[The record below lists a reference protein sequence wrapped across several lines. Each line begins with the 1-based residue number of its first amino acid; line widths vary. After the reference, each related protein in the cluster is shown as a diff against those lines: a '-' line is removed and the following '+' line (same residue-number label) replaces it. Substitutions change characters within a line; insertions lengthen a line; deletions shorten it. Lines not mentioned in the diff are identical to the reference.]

1 MAPASHI
8 VLDNLRKSFGPK
20 LVLDG
25 ISLSVP
31 KGRSLVVIGGSGTGK
46 SVMIKCVLGLIKLDS
61 GSIHIGGED
70 VTKLKP
76 AERGQVLSRIGMLFQ
91 GSALFDSLPVWKQVI
106 FISVIVSLVY
116 LGHKVARDLLKAVQT
131 MVGAIVGLIAAF
143 FFMLPQIVWAGLIA
157 FGGAWVIMNM
167 NPAWMPNGMQ

>member
-1 MAPASHI
+1 MQEQGPYELSDIIGRLASLI
-8 VLDNLRKSFGPK
+8 WQAMQVLWGWSFGQ
-20 LVLDG
+20 
-25 ISLSVP
+25 
-31 KGRSLVVIGGSGTGK
+31 VVN
-46 SVMIKCVLGLIKLDS
+46 
-61 GSIHIGGED
+61 
-70 VTKLKP
+70 
-76 AERGQVLSRIGMLFQ
+76 MLQ
-91 GSALFDSLPVWKQVI
+91 LPFDSLPVWKQVI